1 MGQIKNIKLHIV
13 TDIKISGDSNY
24 LIMKLELCNFSGYK
38 IYPGHGKR
46 FIRIDGKLFNF
57 LSKKSERSF
66 LMKRNPR
73 KISWTVLYR
82 KKHKKGTTEEISK
95 KRTRRTVKFQRAI
108 QGASL
113 EAILAKRNMKPEVRE
128 AQRDQAIKA
137 AKDKAKAVKSEKI
150 TKNAGPQKKV
160 QQKAINKMPK

>member
-1 MGQIKNIKLHIV
+1 MG
-13 TDIKISGDSNY
+13 
-24 LIMKLELCNFSGYK
+24 LCNFSGYK
-38 IYPGHGKR
+38 IYPGHGKK

-66 LMKRNPR
+66 LMRRNPR

-82 KKHKKGTTEEISK
+82 KKHKKETQEEISK

-113 EAILAKRNMKPEVRE
+113 EAIMAKRNMKPEVRE

-137 AKDKAKAVKSEKI
+137 AKDKAKALKSEK
-150 TKNAGPQKKV
+150 KAAGLKKAANQPQKV
-160 QQKAINKMPK
+160 QQKAINKMPKGGAGRVGGKR

>member
-82 KKHKKGTTEEISK
+82 KKHKKGTQERSRKNEPEGQSNSNV
-95 KRTRRTVKFQRAI
+95 RFRVH
-108 QGASL
+108 L
-113 EAILAKRNMKPEVRE
+113 WKPSWPRE
-128 AQRDQAIKA
+128 
-137 AKDKAKAVKSEKI
+137 
-150 TKNAGPQKKV
+150 
-160 QQKAINKMPK
+160 

>member
-1 MGQIKNIKLHIV
+1 
-13 TDIKISGDSNY
+13 
-24 LIMKLELCNFSGYK
+24 MKLELCNFSGYK
-38 IYPGHGKR
+38 IYPGHGKK

-82 KKHKKGTTEEISK
+82 KKHKKGTQEEISK
-95 KRTRRTVKFQRAI
+95 KRTRRTAKFQRAI

-113 EAILAKRNMKPEVRE
+113 EAIMAKRNMKPEVRE

-137 AKDKAKAVKSEKI
+137 AKDKARAVKNEKRQAQ
-150 TKNAGPQKKV
+150 KKAGVKPLKV
-160 QQKAINKMPK
+160 QQKAINKNLGKATGRV

>member
-1 MGQIKNIKLHIV
+1 MG
-13 TDIKISGDSNY
+13 
-24 LIMKLELCNFSGYK
+24 MKLELCNFSGYK

-82 KKHKKGTTEEISK
+82 KKHKKGTQEEIAK

-113 EAILAKRNMKPEVRE
+113 EAILAKRNMNPEVRQ
-128 AQRDQAIKA
+128 AQRDQAVKA
-137 AKDKAKAVKSEKI
+137 AKDKAKAVKSERKANAL
-150 TKNAGPQKKV
+150 KNLPKK
-160 QQKAINKMPK
+160 QTQKAFNKNIGKGGAGRVGGER

>member
-13 TDIKISGDSNY
+13 TDIKGTLSI
-24 LIMKLELCNFSGYK
+24 IMKLELCNFSGYK

-57 LSKKSERSF
+57 LSKKSDRSF

-82 KKHKKGTTEEISK
+82 KKHKKGTTEKS
-95 KRTRRTVKFQRAI
+95 
-108 QGASL
+108 
-113 EAILAKRNMKPEVRE
+113 P
-128 AQRDQAIKA
+128 
-137 AKDKAKAVKSEKI
+137 KSEPEEPSSS
-150 TKNAGPQKKV
+150 NVPFKV
-160 QQKAINKMPK
+160 RLWKPSWP

>member
-1 MGQIKNIKLHIV
+1 MGATLK
-13 TDIKISGDSNY
+13 
-24 LIMKLELCNFSGYK
+24 MKLELCNFSGYK
-38 IYPGHGKR
+38 IYPGHGKK

-82 KKHKKGTTEEISK
+82 KKHKKGTQEEITK

-108 QGASL
+108 QGSSL
-113 EAILAKRNMKPEVRE
+113 DFIMQKRNMKPEVRE

-137 AKDKAKAVKSEKI
+137 AKDKAKSVKSEKKSAAI
-150 TKNAGPQKKV
+150 KKNAGQAKKV
-160 QQKAINKMPK
+160 QQKAFNKMAGKSGGPGRVGGKR

>member
-1 MGQIKNIKLHIV
+1 
-13 TDIKISGDSNY
+13 
-24 LIMKLELCNFSGYK
+24 MKLELCNFSGYK

-57 LSKKSERSF
+57 LSKKSQKSF
-66 LMKRNPR
+66 MMRRNPR

-82 KKHKKGTTEEISK
+82 KKHKKGTQEEISK
-95 KRTRRTVKFQRAI
+95 KRTRRTAKFQRAI

-137 AKDKAKAVKSEKI
+137 AKDKAKAVKSEKKSKI
-150 TKNAGPQKKV
+150 
-160 QQKAINKMPK
+160 

>member
-1 MGQIKNIKLHIV
+1 MG
-13 TDIKISGDSNY
+13 
-24 LIMKLELCNFSGYK
+24 
-38 IYPGHGKR
+38 
-46 FIRIDGKLFNF
+46 
-57 LSKKSERSF
+57 
-66 LMKRNPR
+66 NPR

-82 KKHKKGTTEEISK
+82 KKHKKGTQEEITK

-137 AKDKAKAVKSEKI
+137 AKDKAKAVKSEK
-150 TKNAGPQKKV
+150 KSAVKKAASQPKKV
-160 QQKAINKMPK
+160 QQKAINKMPKGGAGRVGGKR

>member
-1 MGQIKNIKLHIV
+1 MGATLK
-13 TDIKISGDSNY
+13 
-24 LIMKLELCNFSGYK
+24 MKLELCNFSGYK
-38 IYPGHGKR
+38 IYPGHGKK

-82 KKHKKGTTEEISK
+82 KKHKKGTQEEITK

-137 AKDKAKAVKSEKI
+137 AKDKAKSVKSEK
-150 TKNAGPQKKV
+150 KSVAKKSGAPQKKQQ
-160 QQKAINKMPK
+160 QQKAFNKMAGKSGGPGRVGGKR

>member
-1 MGQIKNIKLHIV
+1 MG
-13 TDIKISGDSNY
+13 DANY

-82 KKHKKGTTEEISK
+82 KAQERNTRGDLKETNQKDCQIPTCNSGCIFGSHLGEEKYETRSEGSTEGSSD
-95 KRTRRTVKFQRAI
+95 Q
-108 QGASL
+108 S
-113 EAILAKRNMKPEVRE
+113 RE
-128 AQRDQAIKA
+128 R
-137 AKDKAKAVKSEKI
+137 
-150 TKNAGPQKKV
+150 
-160 QQKAINKMPK
+160 

>member
-1 MGQIKNIKLHIV
+1 
-13 TDIKISGDSNY
+13 
-24 LIMKLELCNFSGYK
+24 MKLELCNFSGYK

-57 LSKKSERSF
+57 L
-66 LMKRNPR
+66 MKRNPR

-82 KKHKKGTTEEISK
+82 KKHEKGTQEEISK

-128 AQRDQAIKA
+128 AQRDQA
-137 AKDKAKAVKSEKI
+137 
-150 TKNAGPQKKV
+150 
-160 QQKAINKMPK
+160 

>member
-1 MGQIKNIKLHIV
+1 
-13 TDIKISGDSNY
+13 
-24 LIMKLELCNFSGYK
+24 MKLELCNFSGYK

-46 FIRIDGKLFNF
+46 FIRTDGKLFNF
-57 LSKKSERSF
+57 LSKKSQRSF
-66 LMKRNPR
+66 MMKRNPR

-82 KKHKKGTTEEISK
+82 KKHRKGTQEEISK
-95 KRTRRTVKFQRAI
+95 KRTRRNIKFQRAI

-137 AKDKAKAVKSEKI
+137 AKDKARAVKSDKKQL
-150 TKNAGPQKKV
+150 TKKTQVNPKKT
-160 QQKAINKMPK
+160 QQKMINKNISKPAARVGGKR

>member
-1 MGQIKNIKLHIV
+1 
-13 TDIKISGDSNY
+13 
-24 LIMKLELCNFSGYK
+24 MKLELCNFSGYK
-38 IYPGHGKR
+38 IYPGHGKK

-137 AKDKAKAVKSEKI
+137 AKDKAKAVKAEKK
-150 TKNAGPQKKV
+150 TTAKKNTAAPQKKM
-160 QQKAINKMPK
+160 QQKAFNKNVGKGAGRVGGKR